1 MDDARDTPQLRVPA
15 NRVSPRARLGW
26 AAVGAGQ
33 ALVVVVVLVLLVA
46 VWDVFDMPV
55 WGWLAI
61 AALALAYVLTMPTV
75 RYAVHRWEVT
85 GHAVFTQS
93 GWLTRERRV
102 APLARV
108 QTVDFE
114 QGVLA
119 RALKLATVTVTTASA
134 AGPVRI
140 EGLDRY
146 DAENLVDD
154 LTARA
159 GVDGGDAT

>member
-1 MDDARDTPQLRVPA
+1 MAWTAMGL
-15 NRVSPRARLGW
+15 
-26 AAVGAGQ
+26 GQ
-33 ALVVVVVLVLLVA
+33 ALVPVIVLALLVT
-46 VWDVFDMPV
+46 VWDVFEMPR
-55 WGWLAI
+55 WGWLAV
-61 AALALAYVLTMPTV
+61 AVVALAYVLTMPAV
-75 RYAVHRWEVT
+75 RYSVHRWEVT
-85 GHAVFTQS
+85 GQAVFTQS

-114 QGVLA
+114 QGVVA

-159 GVDGGDAT
+159 NADGGDAT

>member
-1 MDDARDTPQLRVPA
+1 MDDARVAPRLRVPA
-15 NRVSPRARLGW
+15 NRVSPRARVGW
-26 AAVGAGQ
+26 TAVAVGQAAV
-33 ALVVVVVLVLLVA
+33 VLIVLGLLVG
-46 VWDVFDMPV
+46 VWNVFDLPG
-55 WGWLAI
+55 WGWLAVVI
-61 AALALAYVLTMPTV
+61 AALAYAVTMPSV

-85 GHAVFTQS
+85 ADAVFTQS
-93 GWLTRERRV
+93 GWLTQERRV

-114 QGVLA
+114 QGALA
-119 RALKLATVTVTTASA
+119 RALRLATVTVTTASA

-159 GVDGGDAT
+159 NAHGGDAT